1 MMATT
6 RFAPGQKVAGSPR
19 PKGRGMCPPEVNSK
33 AIAAVEDN
41 VGAGKADTLHN
52 RQRERY
58 PMPECLDLWPLS
70 I

>member
-1 MMATT
+1 MATT

-19 PKGRGMCPPEVNSK
+19 PKGRGMCLPKFNSEG
-33 AIAAVEDN
+33 IAAVEEDKGR
-41 VGAGKADTLHN
+41 VWRADTQRN

-58 PMPECLDLWPLS
+58 PVPQCLDLWSLS